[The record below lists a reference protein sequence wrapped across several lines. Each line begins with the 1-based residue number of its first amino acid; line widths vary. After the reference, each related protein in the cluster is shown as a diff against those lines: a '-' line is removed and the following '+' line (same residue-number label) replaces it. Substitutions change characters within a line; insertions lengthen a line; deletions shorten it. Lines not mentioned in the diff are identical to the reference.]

1 MAEANQAA
9 SFLKN
14 ANFDWIVPA
23 AAVSVVFVMLVP
35 MPSFLLD
42 LLLAM
47 SITASVI
54 VLLSAVYI
62 LRPVQF
68 SVFPSL
74 LLLLTL
80 FRLALNLA
88 SSRRILLHGNEGTAA
103 AGNVIAAFGQFVV
116 GGNYVVGFVLFIAL
130 IAIQFL
136 VVSHGAVRTAE
147 VTARFTLDAMPGK
160 QMAIDA
166 DLNAGLIDEHQAR
179 ARRESVAREAE
190 FYGAMDGAARFS
202 QRDSLA
208 TILLTAINIVAGFLI
223 GVFQLDIPFRD
234 ALKTY
239 TVLTVG
245 DGLVTMIPSLLV
257 SIAGGLVVTRASSN
271 RSLGGDL
278 GQQLFAQPRV
288 LWIAGAAMF
297 AMGLIPGM
305 PKFSFFLMV
314 AVLWI
319 DGVAPAKT
327 ACRRR
332 SSKHP
337 PSPPPEPT
345 SPEPSSPTRST
356 PCSRSTISRSKS
368 ATPWSPWSMPIRA
381 ASCCPAS
388 APCANI
394 WPASLASSFPASTS
408 RTTCASSRASTSSRC
423 AASRSPAGRC
433 RKTRILA
440 ISSDPEP
447 PRLPGIETR
456 EPAFGVPARWIAP
469 ELREQ
474 AIAAGYSVVDQTS
487 VLATHISELIRQY
500 AHELL
505 TRAETKRLLERL
517 NDSHPKLLDELVPKL
532 MTLGEVQRVLQQL
545 LREQVSIRDL
555 GTILETL
562 VEAAAINKN
571 LVALVEA
578 CRQALGRSLIK
589 PLLDEQGALT
599 VVTLDPRIEE
609 ELNQAFTPQ
618 MPASGSLALQ
628 PTFVRR
634 LLEALAQTGRRK
646 RRRGHSRHSLLGQHA
661 LSSAPFA
668 GAVSSQ
674 NRRHLARRNSRAHS
688 GAFHRKP
695 QRMTMTNHSTEVRH
709 EESAN
714 QLRASH
720 PRRGSAQP
728 HPHGTDAAGALHRAP
743 HP

>member
-1 MAEANQAA
+1 MADATKPP
-9 SFLKN
+9 SFLKT
-14 ANFDWIVPA
+14 ANFDWILPA
-23 AAVSVVFVMLVP
+23 AAVSIVFVMLVP

-42 LLLAM
+42 FLLAL

-103 AGNVIAAFGQFVV
+103 AGSVIAAFGQFVV

-130 IAIQFL
+130 ISIQFL

-179 ARRESVAREAE
+179 ARREAVAHEAE

-202 QRDSLA
+202 QRDSMA

-239 TVLTVG
+239 TILTVG

-271 RSLGGDL
+271 KSLSGDL

-288 LWIAGAAMF
+288 LWLAGGAML
-297 AMGLIPGM
+297 AMGMIPGM
-305 PKFSFFLMV
+305 PKFSFLLMV
-314 AVLWI
+314 TVLWI
-319 DGVAPAKT
+319 MAWRLQKLPPAEVTAAPKPGSPGANKPGGIQSDSLDALLALDDLSLEVGYALVSLVDGSQGGQLLPRVRAL
-327 ACRRR
+327 R
-332 SSKHP
+332 KH
-337 PSPPPEPT
+337 
-345 SPEPSSPTRST
+345 
-356 PCSRSTISRSKS
+356 
-368 ATPWSPWSMPIRA
+368 
-381 ASCCPAS
+381 
-388 APCANI
+388 
-394 WPASLASSFPASTS
+394 LASQLGFIIPSVHITDNLRLKPREYVISLRGVEIA
-408 RTTCASSRASTSSRC
+408 RWEM
-423 AASRSPAGRC
+423 PD
-433 RKTRILA
+433 KLILA
-440 ISSDPEP
+440 ISSDPEAP
-447 PRLPGIETR
+447 HLPGIETK
-456 EPAFGVPARWIAP
+456 EPAFGVPALWIAQ

-474 AIAAGYSVVDQTS
+474 AIAAGYSVADQTS

-517 NDSHPKLLDELVPKL
+517 NDSHPKLLEELVPKL

-555 GTILETL
+555 GNILETL
-562 VEAAAINKN
+562 VEAAAINKSP
-571 LVALVEA
+571 VSLVEA

-589 PLLDEQGALT
+589 PLLDDQGALR

-609 ELNQAFTPQ
+609 ELNQAFAPQ
-618 MPASGSLALQ
+618 MPVSGSVALQ

-634 LLEALAQTGRRK
+634 LLEGLRKIVGENVDVATPVILCSVNTRFHLRRLLEPFLPKIVVISHGEIPALTPV
-646 RRRGHSRHSLLGQHA
+646 HSIGSLNA
-661 LSSAPFA
+661 
-668 GAVSSQ
+668 
-674 NRRHLARRNSRAHS
+674 
-688 GAFHRKP
+688 
-695 QRMTMTNHSTEVRH
+695 
-709 EESAN
+709 
-714 QLRASH
+714 
-720 PRRGSAQP
+720 
-728 HPHGTDAAGALHRAP
+728 
-743 HP
+743 